1 MIEIKIN
8 GIKMNVKKNIT
19 VLQACNAFDI
29 EIPKFCFQENLNIAG
44 NCRMCLVEI
53 KNSPKPVASCAM
65 PVMPNME
72 IFTNTPLVQKAR
84 ESVLEFILINHPLD
98 CPICDQASEC
108 DLQDQT
114 MIFGS
119 DRSRF
124 FFKQK
129 RGVED
134 KNVGPFIKTIMTR
147 CIHCTRCVRFADEIC
162 NIDNFGTTGR
172 GTFTEINFYDKN
184 IFFSEFSGNL
194 IDLCPVGALTSKP
207 YSFKARSWEIIK
219 KESSDILDAIGSN
232 IVVNVLR
239 NNVIRILPKTNVEI
253 NKEWI
258 NNKTRFFFDSLKYQR
273 IEKPLIKTNSGFK
286 EISWNE
292 AFEKINFEVIK
303 RDSSKTQAVIGNLTD
318 IESNYYFKKN
328 LNQLGISNIS
338 YLYPNKKEIFFN
350 NDITSNYLFNNSF
363 KNIDNNDLCLIVNSD
378 IREEGSILN
387 IHLINRLKKGN
398 FKIASIGPKNNYTY
412 PVNHL
417 GLNIETLIEII
428 QGKHSFC
435 KEIKKAKNPLIIFGS
450 SFFHQLNESSA
461 LYEKFKNLSFLNI
474 KNFSILHT
482 QTSYLNFLE
491 IFNKKYNFQNN
502 KNELYYLYNTDFQK
516 NAKEGIFNKDN
527 FIIYQG
533 HHFTLDAQNSNII
546 LPGLTFLEKE
556 GIYLNTEGFI
566 QKNNSIL
573 KVKTEQKTD
582 LSIFKYLYIFI
593 KKKNS
598 LNLNK
603 KNLKEDFINF
613 FSYLS
618 KKKLVLSDIYILN
631 KKRIN
636 QINKYNAY
644 SIKKNLYTQNILENF
659 SKILMNSKTIL
670 KKKSNFKL

>member
-19 VLQACNAFDI
+19 VLQACNSFDI

-72 IFTNTPLVQKAR
+72 IYTNTPLVQKAR

-114 MIFGS
+114 MLFGS
-119 DRSRF
+119 DRTRF
-124 FFKQK
+124 FMKKK

-172 GTFTEINFYDKN
+172 GTHTEINFYDKN

-207 YSFKARSWEIIK
+207 FSFKARSWEIIK
-219 KESSDILDAIGSN
+219 KESTDILDSIGSN
-232 IVVNVLR
+232 IVVNIFN
-239 NNVIRILPKTNVEI
+239 NNVIRILPKTNFEI

-273 IEKPLIKTNSGFK
+273 IEKPLIKTEKGFI
-286 EISWNE
+286 EISWND
-292 AFEKINFEVIK
+292 AFEKINSEIFK
-303 RDSSKTQAVIGNLTD
+303 KDPSKIQGIIGNLTD
-318 IESNYYFKKN
+318 LESTFFLKKK
-328 LNQLGISNIS
+328 LNKIGISNIS
-338 YLYPNKKEIFFN
+338 YIYPNKKEISFN
-350 NDITSNYLFNNSF
+350 SDLTSNYLFNTSF
-363 KNIDNNDLCLIVNSD
+363 KNLDNSDLCLLVNTD
-378 IREEGSILN
+378 IRQEGSILN
-387 IHLINRLKKGN
+387 IHLINRIKKGN
-398 FKIASIGPKNNYTY
+398 FEIASIGLKNNYTY

-417 GLNIETLIEII
+417 SLNTQTFIDIL
-428 QGKHSFC
+428 QGKHFFC
-435 KEIKKAKNPLIIFGS
+435 KKLKKAKNPVIIIGTN
-450 SFFHQLNESSA
+450 FFNQLKESSI
-461 LYEKFKNLSFLNI
+461 LVEKLQNLSFLSSKNI
-474 KNFSILHT
+474 NVLHT
-482 QTSYLNFLE
+482 QVSYLNFLE
-491 IFNKKYNFQNN
+491 IFNKKYNFSKKKDN
-502 KNELYYLYNTDFQK
+502 LYYLYNTDFQK
-516 NAKEGIFNKDN
+516 NTKKEIFDGKN

-533 HHFTLDAQNSNII
+533 HHFTLDAQNSNLI
-546 LPGLTFLEKE
+546 LPGVTFLEKE
-556 GIYLNTEGFI
+556 GIYINTEGFI

-573 KVKTEQKTD
+573 KIKGDQKTD
-582 LSIFKYLYIFI
+582 SSIFKYLYIFLL
-593 KKKNS
+593 KKNS
-598 LNLNK
+598 INVNK
-603 KNLKEDFINF
+603 KYLKNDFINL

-618 KKKLVLSDIYILN
+618 KKKLNFVDLNIFN
-631 KKRIN
+631 KKKIN
-636 QINKYNAY
+636 QINKYNIY
-644 SIKKNLYTQNILENF
+644 FFKKNLYVQNILENF

-670 KKKSNFKL
+670 KNKSNFKL